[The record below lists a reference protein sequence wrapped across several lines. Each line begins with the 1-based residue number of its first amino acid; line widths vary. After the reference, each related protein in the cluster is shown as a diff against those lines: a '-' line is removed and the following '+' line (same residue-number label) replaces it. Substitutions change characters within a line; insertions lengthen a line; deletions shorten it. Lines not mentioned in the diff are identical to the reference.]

1 MRDES
6 ADFGRRV
13 YRRKFEIQMPTDAA
27 GYAGRSCPECGI
39 FFKVKAGSGR
49 AEDHRQH
56 CPVCGHLTEQLRF
69 LSRAQMDYA
78 RAAAS
83 RMGDMAD
90 ARTVESLIVGVLD
103 ARVRRG
109 IAPGESDSILRRKV
123 RHAPLP
129 KFREPE
135 VADKYMCPNCLLRYA
150 VDTAPRMC
158 PDCGQPASPVHK
170 VGENGV
176 DEVEGTDEKKSGRKK
191 AARKR

>member
-1 MRDES
+1 
-6 ADFGRRV
+6 
-13 YRRKFEIQMPTDAA
+13 MPTDAE
-27 GYAGRSCPECGI
+27 GYAGRSCPQCGV

-49 AEDHRQH
+49 AEDHQQH
-56 CPVCGHLTEQLRF
+56 CPVCGHLTEQLSF

-90 ARTVESLIVGVLD
+90 ARVVESLIVGVLD
-103 ARVRRG
+103 SRVRRG
-109 IAPGESDSILRRKV
+109 IPPGESDAILRRKV

-170 VGENGV
+170 VGGV
-176 DEVEGTDEKKSGRKK
+176 DALGGEKTEGKK
-191 AARKR
+191 AARKS